1 MSHPA
6 FEVSRRHLFINSTDR
21 SRSPFTISDDGKLRI
36 DLDTLGET
44 AHAEDNQF
52 IRLSLL
58 LFSMENMFD
67 RHLAPANQF
76 FMYIGSAISP
86 ATPFNPLN
94 PTQLQAGTLVPCK
107 LLGARYD
114 RFANVMLDLTNAVA
128 SSLQLLYP
136 TANYTYS
143 VTRLSGNGL
152 RYATT
157 NGSVATQLGATS
169 TPLNFTPQMPEAID
183 DLGEFRQSGTRI
195 LTSVLKIQYTGGG
208 AHPAKATMD
217 NTTDERAF
225 GFIFENNNNCYKT
238 CGATPA
244 AVTAGMKYL
253 ETAAFLS
260 TGLGIAPDSQ
270 SPAALGSL
278 NGFVEFKSTNNPND
292 TMVITIANRCP
303 MQLDVSNMVYLR
315 TNAIGKQYET
325 ANFSSDTAQD
335 PAVVQSSQILAA
347 IPAQLNTLYYNLS
360 GGEPVFTID
369 LDQRTLHQLEIY
381 LTNEY
386 GDTQWR
392 SNAYTLS
399 YFLTNISF
407 MCALR
412 LSVFQKPVTP
422 TAEDKFDEDKS
433 IPARFVSQPMVFPDH
448 GADRYV
454 DNVNTLLARRV

>member
-157 NGSVATQLGATS
+157 NGSVATQLGDTS
-169 TPLNFTPQMPEAID
+169 TPLNFTPQIPESID

-244 AVTAGMKYL
+244 AVTAGMSYL
-253 ETAAFLS
+253 QTAAFLS
-260 TGLGIAPDSQ
+260 TGLGIAPDSLTT
-270 SPAALGSL
+270 AALGSL
-278 NGFVEFKSTNNPND
+278 NGSFSFETTAVTDD
-292 TMVITIANRCP
+292 TLVLTIANRCP

>member
-6 FEVSRRHLFINSTDR
+6 FEISRRHLFINSTDR
-21 SRSPFTISDDGKLRI
+21 SRSPFTISDDGKLRL

-58 LFSMENMFD
+58 QFSMENMFD
-67 RHLAPANQF
+67 RHLAPANIF
-76 FMYIGSAISP
+76 YMYIGSTI
-86 ATPFNPLN
+86 TPSTTFTGLSYTALP
-94 PTQLQAGTLVPCK
+94 AGTLVPCF

-114 RFANVMLDLTNAVA
+114 RFANIMLDLTNAVA
-128 SSLQLLYP
+128 QSLKYLYP
-136 TANYTYS
+136 TSNNTYS
-143 VTRLSGNGL
+143 VTRLSGNGWT
-152 RYATT
+152 YATT
-157 NGSVATQLGATS
+157 NGSNATHLGSVNA
-169 TPLNFTPQMPEAID
+169 PLDFTPAIPETID
-183 DLGEFRQSGTRI
+183 ELGEFRQSGTRI
-195 LTSVLKIQYTGGG
+195 LTSVLKLQYTGGG

-217 NTTDERAF
+217 NTSDERAF
-225 GFIFENNNNCYKT
+225 GFIFENDNNCYKT

-244 AVTAGMKYL
+244 AVTADMKYL

-260 TGLGIAPDSQ
+260 TGLGVAPDSTT
-270 SPAALGSL
+270 PTALGSL
-278 NGFVEFKSTNNPND
+278 NGKFSFETTAVTDD
-292 TMVITIANRCP
+292 TLVLTISNRCP

-325 ANFSSDTAQD
+325 ANFSSDTVQD

-369 LDQRTLHQLEIY
+369 LDQRTLHQLELY
-381 LTNEY
+381 LTNEF
-386 GDTQWR
+386 GDSQWR

-422 TAEDKFDEDKS
+422 TDEAKFDEDNS

-454 DNVNTLLARRV
+454 NNVNTLLARRV